1 MDVQELINEA
11 RKAQAAVY
19 LAAPEMAADDLSR
32 IIRGLADALEAL
44 NRENQELTEDGHF
57 EWAIR
62 SDGIVVPKYSEETAR
77 EAAKSR
83 RFGYRAV
90 KRLVGPWVEVSS

>member
-1 MDVQELINEA
+1 MTDVQEALNEA
-11 RKAQAAVY
+11 RAYTSAMRRTHQELGADVIDAA
-19 LAAPEMAADDLSR
+19 L
-32 IIRGLADALEAL
+32 DALEAL
-44 NRENQELTEDGHF
+44 NRENKELTEGGHL

-83 RFGYRAV
+83 KFGYRAV